1 MRSTVSMRPR
11 QIGQQLSTAILTSVS
26 TQDVQN
32 YAWPHGTS
40 ETAERGAT
48 KHTLQQSDV
57 GGAST
62 DGGEDVVADTLAV
75 ALTLLKL
82 AALRFDFYSGM
93 VLLLSVIVLSCNV
106 LSCIFSA
113 PRGSSTQVNARGSAG
128 HVKSE
133 LDRMGVRC
141 VVDTV

>member
-11 QIGQQLSTAILTSVS
+11 QIGQQLSTAMLTSVS

-32 YAWPHGTS
+32 CAWPHGTS
-40 ETAERGAT
+40 ATAERCAT

-62 DGGEDVVADTLAV
+62 DGGEDVVADTLA
-75 ALTLLKL
+75 LTLLKL
-82 AALRFDFYSGM
+82 AALRFDFYTGM

>member
-1 MRSTVSMRPR
+1 MRPR
-11 QIGQQLSTAILTSVS
+11 QIGQQLSTAMLTSVGLP

-32 YAWPHGTS
+32 CAWPHGTS
-40 ETAERGAT
+40 ATAERSAT

-62 DGGEDVVADTLAV
+62 DGGEDVVADTL

-113 PRGSSTQVNARGSAG
+113 PLGTTMYSVFKNTPFCCYFLV
-128 HVKSE
+128 
-133 LDRMGVRC
+133 
-141 VVDTV
+141 

>member
-11 QIGQQLSTAILTSVS
+11 QIGQQLSTAMLTSVS

-32 YAWPHGTS
+32 CAWPHGTS
-40 ETAERGAT
+40 ATAERGAT

-57 GGAST
+57 GAGAST
-62 DGGEDVVADTLAV
+62 DGGEDVVADTL

-93 VLLLSVIVLSCNV
+93 VLLLSVIVLSCKSQALPVCPSLSCPTMSGPASLSIIVLSCNV

-113 PRGSSTQVNARGSAG
+113 PVL
-128 HVKSE
+128 E
-133 LDRMGVRC
+133 
-141 VVDTV
+141 